1 LLHGKQTVFSLEA
14 KLFSIFGSNVVR
26 NKYFI
31 QSRILM
37 LDGKKESPI
46 FEAIWLAKK
55 KQSILGRNWNFRTR
69 NRSSPRLELI

>member
-37 LDGKKESPI
+37 LDGKKNLQSLKQFGWPRKSKVFLAGIGI
-46 FEAIWLAKK
+46 FAQEIEVHHD
-55 KQSILGRNWNFRTR
+55 WN
-69 NRSSPRLELI
+69 